1 MNDSSF
7 RRLERIH
14 NFRDFGGYGA
24 ADGTTVKRGVLW
36 RGGHQ
41 CDASASDLAVLDALG
56 IELVVDL
63 RGVKERAK
71 YPSRRPRSFAGE
83 VIEYDGET
91 AGLAP
96 HIEAAGHA
104 LDEQAAREVMVG
116 LYADLPDRAGLNAV
130 IPRYMQA
137 LAQGA
142 GASFVHCAAG
152 KDRTGI
158 ACDLVLHALGVHP
171 DDRMEDYLLTNHAPD
186 NERRIEEGLSSI
198 AKHYPVTSEAAG
210 RVLMGVEAAFLEAAR
225 ASLVEAEGSIDAYL
239 ARRWGVDEA
248 VKHKMR
254 EHLTE

>member
-1 MNDSSF
+1 MTDSRF
-7 RRLERIH
+7 RHLEKIH
-14 NFRDFGGYGA
+14 NVRDFGGYA
-24 ADGTTVKRGVLW
+24 AANGTTVKRGLLW

-41 CDASASDLAVLDALG
+41 CDASASDLAVLDELG

-71 YPSRRPRSFAGE
+71 YPSRRPATFEGD
-83 VIEYDGET
+83 VLEYDGET

-96 HIEAAGHA
+96 HVEAAGNS
-104 LDEQAAREVMVG
+104 LDEQAARDVMVG
-116 LYADLPDRAGLNAV
+116 LYADLPDRDGLNAV
-130 IPRYMQA
+130 IPRYIHA

-171 DDRMEDYLLTNHAPD
+171 DDRMEDYLLTNRAPD

-198 AKHYPVTSEAAG
+198 AKHYPVTNEAAG
-210 RVLMGVEAAFLEAAR
+210 RVLMGVDAAFLEAAR
-225 ASLVEAEGSIDAYL
+225 ASMVDAEGSIDAYL

-248 VKHKMR
+248 VKDKMR
-254 EHLTE
+254 GHLTQ